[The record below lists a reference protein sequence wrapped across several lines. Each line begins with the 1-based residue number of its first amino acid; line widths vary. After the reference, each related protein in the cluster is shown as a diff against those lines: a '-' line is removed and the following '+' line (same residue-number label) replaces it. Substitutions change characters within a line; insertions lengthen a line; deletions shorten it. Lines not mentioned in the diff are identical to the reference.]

1 LLLDLRPAGTEGFRR
16 GALHREELA
25 ALLVDDVH
33 ERGGATVFSFIKKS
47 LFVFKHV

>member
-1 LLLDLRPAGTEGFRR
+1 MDLRPAGTKGFWR
-16 GALHREELA
+16 GALPSEDLA

-47 LFVFKHV
+47 VFVFKHV